1 MTGQEILARARE
13 DNVRL
18 ISLQFTDV
26 SGTIKSLTI
35 PVERLPE
42 AIKEGMWF
50 DGSSIE
56 GFTRIFESDMLLYP
70 DGSTYCVLPW
80 SPQERR
86 MARVVCDVHR
96 PDGQPFDG
104 DPRYVLKQMEK
115 RAATLGYRYFTGSEL
130 EFFLFQRDENG
141 RITTDL
147 LEQGSYFDSNQ
158 GNSISIMRDEMM
170 YALEQMGMKVEM
182 AHHEVAP
189 SQHEI
194 NFKFADALS
203 TADNAVNLRYTIKAI
218 AHKNGAY
225 ATFMPKP
232 LQNVN
237 GSGMH
242 THQSL
247 FTQAGG
253 NAFHAPDQKYSLSI
267 VGQQFIAGQLA
278 HARGMSAILAPTVN
292 SYKRLV
298 PGFEA
303 PVYICWGQQNRS
315 ALIRIP
321 LHSGSPNAT
330 RAELRCPDPSANP
343 YLAYAV
349 MLAAG
354 LDGIEKG
361 MVPPDPIDE
370 NAYEFSPEDRQR
382 YDVNTLPGSL
392 DEALRELEADPVI
405 RGALG
410 EHVYHWFMLAK
421 REEWDEYRVRVT
433 QWELDRYLSQL

>member
-35 PVERLPE
+35 PVDRLPE
-42 AIKEGMWF
+42 AMRDGMWF

-80 SPQERR
+80 SSQERR
-86 MARVVCDVHR
+86 VARVLCDVHR

-104 DPRYVLKQMEK
+104 DPRYVLKRMAK
-115 RAATLGYRYFTGSEL
+115 RAADLGFRYYTGSEL
-130 EFFLFQRDENG
+130 EFFLFQRDEKG
-141 RITTDL
+141 QITTDL
-147 LEQGSYFDSNQ
+147 LDYGSYFDSNQ
-158 GNSISIMRDEMM
+158 GDAISIMRDEMM
-170 YALEQMGMKVEM
+170 YALEMMGMEVEM

-194 NFKFADALS
+194 NIKFADALS
-203 TADNAVNLRYTIKAI
+203 SADNAVNLRYTIKAI

-232 LQNVN
+232 LQSVN

-247 FTQAGG
+247 FTEAGV
-253 NAFHAPDQKYSLSI
+253 NAFHAPDEKYSLSK

-278 HARGMSAILAPTVN
+278 HARGMAAILAPTVN

-303 PVYICWGQQNRS
+303 PVYICWGRQNRS

-321 LHSGSPNAT
+321 LHSGSPNST

-354 LDGIEKG
+354 LDGVEKG
-361 MVPPDPIDE
+361 MAPPEPIEE

-382 YDVNTLPGSL
+382 YDVSTLPGSL
-392 DEALRELEADPVI
+392 DQALCELEDDSVI
-405 RGALG
+405 RAALG

-421 REEWDEYRVRVT
+421 REEWDDYRVRVT

>member
-13 DNVRL
+13 DNVRM

-42 AIKEGMWF
+42 AIKAGMWF

-56 GFTRIFESDMLLYP
+56 GFTRIFESDMLLHP

-80 SPQERR
+80 SSQERR
-86 MARVVCDVHR
+86 VARVVCDVHR

-104 DPRYVLKQMEK
+104 DPRYVLKQMVK
-115 RAATLGYRYFTGSEL
+115 RATALGYRYFTGSEL
-130 EFFLFQRDENG
+130 EFFLFKRDEKG
-141 RITTDL
+141 LITTNLFDY
-147 LEQGSYFDSNQ
+147 GSYFDSNQ
-158 GNSISIMRDEMM
+158 GDTISIMRDEMM
-170 YALEQMGMKVEM
+170 YALEQMGMEVEM

-194 NFKFADALS
+194 NIKFADALS
-203 TADNAVNLRYTIKAI
+203 SADNAVNLRYTIKAI

-247 FTQAGG
+247 FTETGG
-253 NAFHAPDQKYSLSI
+253 NAFHGPDQKYSLST

-278 HARGMSAILAPTVN
+278 HARGMAAILAPTVN

-303 PVYICWGQQNRS
+303 PVYICWGRQNRS

-392 DEALRELEADPVI
+392 EEALHELEADPVI
-405 RGALG
+405 CGALG

-433 QWELDRYLSQL
+433 QWELDRYLSRL

>member
-1 MTGQEILARARE
+1 
-13 DNVRL
+13 
-18 ISLQFTDV
+18 
-26 SGTIKSLTI
+26 
-35 PVERLPE
+35 
-42 AIKEGMWF
+42 
-50 DGSSIE
+50 
-56 GFTRIFESDMLLYP
+56 MLLYP

-80 SPQERR
+80 SAQDRR
-86 MARVVCDVHR
+86 VARVVCDVCR
-96 PDGQPFDG
+96 PDGQPFEG
-104 DPRYVLKQMEK
+104 DPRYVLKQMVR
-115 RAATLGYRYFTGSEL
+115 RAQEMGYRYFTGSEL
-130 EFFLFQRDENG
+130 EFFLFRRDEDG
-141 RITTDL
+141 QVTTRL
-147 LEQGSYFDSNQ
+147 LGSGSYFDSHQ
-158 GNSISIMRDEMM
+158 GNTISIMRDEMM
-170 YALEQMGMKVEM
+170 YALEQMGMEVEM

-189 SQHEI
+189 SQQEI
-194 NFKFADALS
+194 NVRVADALS
-203 TADNAVNLRYTIKAI
+203 AADNAVNLRYTIKAI
-218 AHKNGAY
+218 AYKNGAY

-232 LQNVN
+232 LQHVN

-247 FTQAGG
+247 CTLDGV
-253 NAFHAPDQKYSLSI
+253 NVFHAPDQKYSMST
-267 VGQQFIAGQLA
+267 VGRQFIAGQLA
-278 HARGMSAILAPTVN
+278 HARGMCAILAPTVN

-321 LHSGSPNAT
+321 LHSGSPSAA

-354 LDGIEKG
+354 LDGIEKR
-361 MVPPDPIDE
+361 MEPPDPIDE

-392 DEALRELEADPVI
+392 DEALCELEADPVI

-421 REEWDEYRVRVT
+421 REEWDEYRVSVT
-433 QWELDRYLSQL
+433 QWELDRYLRQL

>member
-26 SGTIKSLTI
+26 AGTIKSLTI
-35 PVERLPE
+35 PVERLPG

-56 GFTRIFESDMLLYP
+56 GFTRIFESDMLLYL
-70 DGSTYCVLPW
+70 DSATYCVLPW
-80 SPQERR
+80 SSQERR
-86 MARVVCDVHR
+86 VARVVCDVHR
-96 PDGQPFDG
+96 PDGQPFGG
-104 DPRYVLKQMEK
+104 DPRYVLKQIEK
-115 RAATLGYRYFTGSEL
+115 QAAALGYRYFTGSEL
-130 EFFLFQRDENG
+130 EFFLFRRDENG
-141 RITTDL
+141 AITTEL
-147 LEQGSYFDSNQ
+147 LDSGSYFDSNQ
-158 GNSISIMRDEMM
+158 GDAISIMRDEMM
-170 YALEQMGMKVEM
+170 HALEQMGMEVEM
-182 AHHEVAP
+182 GHHEVAP

-194 NFKFADALS
+194 NIKFADALS
-203 TADNAVNLRYTIKAI
+203 SADNAVNLRYTIKAI

-232 LQNVN
+232 LQKVN

-247 FTQAGG
+247 FTLSGE
-253 NAFHAPDQKYSLSI
+253 NAFHAPDQPYSLST
-267 VGQQFIAGQLA
+267 VGRQFIAGQLA

-303 PVYICWGQQNRS
+303 PVYVCWGRQNRS

-354 LDGIEKG
+354 LDGVQKG
-361 MVPPDPIDE
+361 LVPPDPIDE
-370 NAYEFSPEDRQR
+370 NAYAFSPEDRQR
-382 YDVNTLPGSL
+382 YDVTTMPGSL
-392 DEALRELEADPVI
+392 DEALCELEADQLI
-405 RGALG
+405 REALG

-421 REEWDEYRVRVT
+421 REEWDDYRTCVT

>member
-1 MTGQEILARARE
+1 
-13 DNVRL
+13 
-18 ISLQFTDV
+18 
-26 SGTIKSLTI
+26 
-35 PVERLPE
+35 
-42 AIKEGMWF
+42 
-50 DGSSIE
+50 
-56 GFTRIFESDMLLYP
+56 
-70 DGSTYCVLPW
+70 
-80 SPQERR
+80 
-86 MARVVCDVHR
+86 
-96 PDGQPFDG
+96 
-104 DPRYVLKQMEK
+104 
-115 RAATLGYRYFTGSEL
+115 
-130 EFFLFQRDENG
+130 
-141 RITTDL
+141 
-147 LEQGSYFDSNQ
+147 
-158 GNSISIMRDEMM
+158 
-170 YALEQMGMKVEM
+170 
-182 AHHEVAP
+182 
-189 SQHEI
+189 
-194 NFKFADALS
+194 
-203 TADNAVNLRYTIKAI
+203 VNLRYTIKAI
-218 AHKNGAY
+218 AYKNGAY

-232 LQNVN
+232 LQQVN

-247 FTQAGG
+247 FTPDGV
-253 NAFHAPDQKYSLSI
+253 NVFHAPEQKYSVST

-278 HARGMSAILAPTVN
+278 HARGMCAVLAPTVN

-303 PVYICWGQQNRS
+303 PVYVCWGRQNRS

-361 MVPPDPIDE
+361 MVPPEPIDE
-370 NAYEFSPEDRQR
+370 NAYEFSHEDRQR

-392 DEALRELEADPVI
+392 DEALCELEADPVI

-421 REEWDEYRVRVT
+421 REEWDEYRVSVT
-433 QWELDRYLSQL
+433 QWELDRYLRQL

>member
-13 DNVRL
+13 DGVRL

-26 SGTIKSLTI
+26 SGTIKSVTI
-35 PVERLPE
+35 PVERLPG
-42 AIKEGMWF
+42 AIHDGVWF

-70 DGSTYCVLPW
+70 DGATYRVLPW
-80 SPQERR
+80 TSQERR
-86 MARVVCDVHR
+86 VARVTCDVHR
-96 PDGQPFDG
+96 PGGEPFEG
-104 DPRYVLKQMEK
+104 DPRYVLKQLVK
-115 RAATLGYRYFTGSEL
+115 RAAEMGYRYFTGSEL
-130 EFFLFQRDENG
+130 EFFVFRRDEKG
-141 RITTDL
+141 QITTELNDY
-147 LEQGSYFDSNQ
+147 GSYFDSNQ
-158 GNSISIMRDEMM
+158 GDSISTMRDEMM
-170 YALEQMGMKVEM
+170 AALEQMGMQVET

-194 NFKFADALS
+194 NIQFAEALAS
-203 TADNAVNLRYTIKAI
+203 ADNAVNLRYTIKAI
-218 AHKNGAY
+218 AHKHGLY

-232 LQNVN
+232 LQHVN

-247 FTQAGG
+247 FRLDGT
-253 NAFHAPDQKYSLSI
+253 NAFHDPGRRYGLS
-267 VGQQFIAGQLA
+267 VLGQQFIAGQLA

-303 PVYICWGQQNRS
+303 PVYVCWGQRNRS

-321 LHSGSPNAT
+321 LHSGNADST

-354 LDGIEKG
+354 LDGIERG
-361 MVPPDPIDE
+361 LAPPEPIDE
-370 NAYEFSPEDRQR
+370 NAYEFSPEDRQK
-382 YDVNTLPGSL
+382 YDVSTLPGSL
-392 DEALRELEADPVI
+392 GEALVELEADPVI
-405 RGALG
+405 RSALG
-410 EHVYHWFMLAK
+410 EHIYHWFMRAK
-421 REEWDEYRVRVT
+421 RQEWDEYRTSVT

>member
-1 MTGQEILARARE
+1 MTGQEILTRARE
-13 DNVRL
+13 DKVRL
-18 ISLQFTDV
+18 ISLQFTDI

-35 PVERLPE
+35 PLERLPG
-42 AIKEGMWF
+42 ALKDGMWF

-70 DGSTYCVLPW
+70 DGETYCVLPW
-80 SPQERR
+80 SAPERR
-86 MARVVCDVHR
+86 VARVVCDVYR

-104 DPRYVLKQMEK
+104 DPRYILKQVEK
-115 RAATLGYRYFTGSEL
+115 RAADLGYRYFTGSEL
-130 EFFLFQRDENG
+130 EFFLFRRDENDG
-141 RITTDL
+141 ITTKLFDY
-147 LEQGSYFDSNQ
+147 GSYFDSNQ
-158 GNSISIMRDEMM
+158 GDTISMMRDEMM
-170 YALEQMGMKVEM
+170 HALEQMGMEVEM

-194 NFKFADALS
+194 NIKFAEARS
-203 TADNAVNLRYTIKAI
+203 SADNAVNLRYTIKAV
-218 AHKNGAY
+218 AHKFGAY

-232 LQNVN
+232 LQSVN

-247 FTQAGG
+247 FTMEGD
-253 NAFHAPDQKYSLSI
+253 NAFHAPDQKYSLST

-278 HARGMSAILAPTVN
+278 HAQGMSAILAPTVN

-303 PVYICWGQQNRS
+303 PVYICWGQRNRS

-321 LHSGSPNAT
+321 LHSGDPCAT

-361 MVPPDPIDE
+361 MTPPAPIDE

-382 YDVNTLPGSL
+382 YDVSTLPASL
-392 DEALRELEADPVI
+392 DEALCELEADTTI
-405 RGALG
+405 REALG

-421 REEWDEYRVRVT
+421 REEWDEYRTSVS
-433 QWELDRYLSQL
+433 QWEVDRYLSQL

>member
-1 MTGQEILARARE
+1 MTGQEILTRARE

-35 PVERLPE
+35 PVERLPG
-42 AIKEGMWF
+42 AIKDGVWF

-80 SPQERR
+80 GSPDRR
-86 MARVVCDVHR
+86 VARVVCDVCR
-96 PDGQPFDG
+96 PDGHPFEG
-104 DPRYVLKQMEK
+104 DPRFVLKQMVQ
-115 RAATLGYRYFTGSEL
+115 RAVEMGYRYFTGSEL
-130 EFFLFQRDENG
+130 EFFLFRRDAQG
-141 RITTDL
+141 QVSTALFDS
-147 LEQGSYFDSNQ
+147 GSYFDSNQ
-158 GNSISIMRDEMM
+158 GNSISNMRDEMM
-170 YALEQMGMKVEM
+170 YALEQMGMEVEM

-194 NFKFADALS
+194 NIKFADALS
-203 TADNAVNLRYTIKAI
+203 SADNAVNLRYTIKAI

-232 LQNVN
+232 IQTVN

-247 FTQAGG
+247 FTMDGV
-253 NAFHAPDQKYSLSI
+253 NAFHAPGRKYSVSA

-321 LHSGSPNAT
+321 LHSGSPNAS

-361 MVPPDPIDE
+361 MLPPDPIDE
-370 NAYEFSPEDRQR
+370 SAYEFSPEDRQR

-405 RGALG
+405 REALG

-421 REEWDEYRVRVT
+421 REEWDEYRVCVT
-433 QWELDRYLSQL
+433 QWELDRYLRQL

>member
-35 PVERLPE
+35 PVERLPD
-42 AIKEGMWF
+42 AIKEGIWF

-80 SPQERR
+80 SAHDRR
-86 MARVVCDVHR
+86 VARVVCDVCR
-96 PDGQPFDG
+96 PDGRPFEG
-104 DPRYVLKQMEK
+104 DPRFVLKQMEK
-115 RAATLGYRYFTGSEL
+115 RAAAMGYQYFTGSEL
-130 EFFLFQRDENG
+130 EFFLFQRDESG
-141 RITTDL
+141 RPTTRL
-147 LEQGSYFDSNQ
+147 LGSGSYFDSNQ
-158 GNSISIMRDEMM
+158 GNTISTMRDEMM
-170 YALEQMGMKVEM
+170 YALEQMGMEVEM

-189 SQHEI
+189 SQQEI
-194 NFKFADALS
+194 NIRFANALAS
-203 TADNAVNLRYTIKAI
+203 ADNAVNLRYTIKAI
-218 AHKNGAY
+218 AYKNGAY

-232 LQNVN
+232 LQSVN

-247 FTQAGG
+247 FTANGV
-253 NAFHAPDQKYSLSI
+253 NAFHAADQKYSVST
-267 VGQQFIAGQLA
+267 VGREFIAGQLV
-278 HARGMSAILAPTVN
+278 HARSMCAVLAPTVN

-354 LDGIEKG
+354 LDGIEKEL
-361 MVPPDPIDE
+361 VPPDPIDE

-392 DEALRELEADPVI
+392 GEALAELEADPVI

-421 REEWDEYRVRVT
+421 RQEWDDYRTCVT

>member
-1 MTGQEILARARE
+1 M
-13 DNVRL
+13 
-18 ISLQFTDV
+18 F
-26 SGTIKSLTI
+26 
-35 PVERLPE
+35 
-42 AIKEGMWF
+42 
-50 DGSSIE
+50 
-56 GFTRIFESDMLLYP
+56 
-70 DGSTYCVLPW
+70 
-80 SPQERR
+80 
-86 MARVVCDVHR
+86 
-96 PDGQPFDG
+96 
-104 DPRYVLKQMEK
+104 
-115 RAATLGYRYFTGSEL
+115 
-130 EFFLFQRDENG
+130 
-141 RITTDL
+141 
-147 LEQGSYFDSNQ
+147 EQGSYFDSNQ
-158 GNSISIMRDEMM
+158 GNAISIMRDEMM
-170 YALEQMGMKVEM
+170 YALEQMGMEVEM

-194 NFKFADALS
+194 NIKFADALS
-203 TADNAVNLRYTIKAI
+203 SADNAVNLRYTIKAI

-232 LQNVN
+232 LQHVN

-247 FTQAGG
+247 FTAAGG
-253 NAFHAPDQKYSLSI
+253 NAFHAPDQKYSFST
-267 VGQQFIAGQLA
+267 VGRQFIAGQLA
-278 HARGMSAILAPTVN
+278 HARGMSAVLAPTVN

-321 LHSGSPNAT
+321 LHSGSPDAT

-361 MVPPDPIDE
+361 MVPPEPIDE

-382 YDVNTLPGSL
+382 YDVSTLPGNL
-392 DEALRELEADPVI
+392 DEALRELEADSTI

-410 EHVYHWFMLAK
+410 EHVYHWFVLAK
-421 REEWDEYRVRVT
+421 REEWDEYRVCVT
-433 QWELDRYLSQL
+433 QWELNRYLSQL

>member
-26 SGTIKSLTI
+26 SGTIKSVTI
-35 PVERLPE
+35 PVERLPD
-42 AIKEGMWF
+42 AIKEGIWF
-50 DGSSIE
+50 DGSSID

-80 SPQERR
+80 SAHDRR
-86 MARVVCDVHR
+86 VARVVCDVCR
-96 PDGQPFDG
+96 PDGQPFEG
-104 DPRYVLKQMEK
+104 DPRFVLKQMVK
-115 RAATLGYRYFTGSEL
+115 RATAMGYQYFTGSEL
-130 EFFLFQRDENG
+130 EFFLFQRDESS
-141 RITTDL
+141 RPTTRL
-147 LEQGSYFDSNQ
+147 LGSGSYFDSNQ
-158 GNSISIMRDEMM
+158 GNTISTMRDEMM
-170 YALEQMGMKVEM
+170 YALEQMGMEVEM

-189 SQHEI
+189 SQQEI
-194 NFKFADALS
+194 NIRFANALAS
-203 TADNAVNLRYTIKAI
+203 ADNAVNLRYTIKAI
-218 AHKNGAY
+218 AYKNGAY

-232 LQNVN
+232 LQSVN

-247 FTQAGG
+247 FTANGV
-253 NAFHAPDQKYSLSI
+253 NAFHAADQKYSVST
-267 VGQQFIAGQLA
+267 VGRQFIAGQLI
-278 HARGMSAILAPTVN
+278 HARSMCAVLAPTVN

-321 LHSGSPNAT
+321 LHSGSSNAT

-354 LDGIEKG
+354 LDGIEKEL
-361 MVPPDPIDE
+361 VPPDPIDE

-382 YDVNTLPGSL
+382 YDLNTLPGSL
-392 DEALRELEADPVI
+392 AEALAELEADPVI

-421 REEWDEYRVRVT
+421 RQECDDYRTCVT